1 MFIFIGQNKKKQ
13 TVGLRQHLYW
23 ANVCLCIAIQSCV
36 HFDFLMFFFFISI
49 NIELFEYATIRV
61 HQSYL
66 PLSLELAL
74 NILAKCANFF
84 WLPTN
89 MLSFHC
95 WFFFRCAR
103 VYSKLF
109 DEFIFMCHLYSCNFS
124 TLKHHKIQYAP
135 FVSFQIN
142 NIHGLRLLL
151 SSNVCTSSLFSV
163 YMLVFLRCF
172 VHLTEFFR
180 CWLNYVY
187 TIHPDHSK
195 PVEYIACICGCMQ

>member
-1 MFIFIGQNKKKQ
+1 MYIYCNSK
-13 TVGLRQHLYW
+13 LRLLRFL
-23 ANVCLCIAIQSCV
+23 NV
-36 HFDFLMFFFFISI
+36 FFFHF
-49 NIELFEYATIRV
+49 NQYV

-74 NILAKCANFF
+74 NVLKKCANFF

-103 VYSKLF
+103 IRNCLTN
-109 DEFIFMCHLYSCNFS
+109 LYLCVICIRIHFS
-124 TLKHHKIQYAP
+124 MLKHHKIQYAP
-135 FVSFQIN
+135 FFSFQIN
-142 NIHGLRLLL
+142 NIHGLRLVM
-151 SSNVCTSSLFSV
+151 SSNVCTSSLLWV
-163 YMLVFLRCF
+163 YMLVFLMCF

-187 TIHPDHSK
+187 TIHADHSK
-195 PVEYIACICGCMQ
+195 PVEYIACICGCMR